1 MYTMTNVLYSSNTV
15 RLRFF
20 FLKGSAVPVYLGLV
34 IASFLVN
41 YLYLN
46 LFFSTQRIHYM
57 NRLFKSFLYIVYM
70 KWLLLDSLSSPYKLM
85 EISVCQNK

>member
-15 RLRFF
+15 RLRRFF

-46 LFFSTQRIHYM
+46 FF
-57 NRLFKSFLYIVYM
+57 F
-70 KWLLLDSLSSPYKLM
+70 
-85 EISVCQNK
+85 

>member
-34 IASFLVN
+34 IVSFLVN

-46 LFFSTQRIHYM
+46 FFLVPKESM